1 MPDTG
6 MNLKGMTIAAS
17 TRFLNQKVKT
27 DQAGDL
33 SCATQSG
40 GKNGELT
47 VCVPCRSSSPN
58 AWEKGFS
65 DLLNVTCC
73 KQTWGRWRW
82 GSGNR
87 TKPQSPLASADQTRS
102 YHRKRA
108 GGRSMFCVLFDVLGA
123 DSRGCLRDTD
133 PWTYFPSSLPHTV

>member
-1 MPDTG
+1 MQFCADYLTLTKFQHMPDTG

-47 VCVPCRSSSPN
+47 ACVPCRSSSPN

-73 KQTWGRWRW
+73 KQT
-82 GSGNR
+82 
-87 TKPQSPLASADQTRS
+87 
-102 YHRKRA
+102 
-108 GGRSMFCVLFDVLGA
+108 
-123 DSRGCLRDTD
+123 
-133 PWTYFPSSLPHTV
+133 